1 MSVTTTTPE
10 LQSYLE
16 SFASFEKSAVGH
28 DLGWLRT
35 LRQDGFA
42 RFSQLGFPTTHDE
55 DWRFTS
61 VAPISRTAFQLAG
74 GRKASRR
81 DPEPFLIPG
90 VACQLVF
97 VNGRY
102 APELSSLGKL
112 PKRVRV

>member
-1 MSVTTTTPE
+1 MSAPTTTPE
-10 LQSYLE
+10 FRSYLE

-42 RFSQLGFPTTHDE
+42 RFSQLGFPTTHAE

-61 VAPISRTAFQLAG
+61 VAPFRGRAFQLAEG
-74 GRKASRR
+74 AKFSRR

-102 APELSSLGKL
+102 APELSSLG
-112 PKRVRV
+112 